1 MVDLIKLQNNI
12 PVISS
17 INISKGFD
25 VKHRA
30 ILELIRAYETDLQ
43 EFQSFTFQTEK
54 SGGRPMSYCYLNEEQ
69 TAFLITLMKNSKK
82 SVAFK
87 KKLTKEFFRLRNA
100 LDQIVSNQKNT
111 EWLEKRKLG
120 KVSRLIETDEIKRFV
135 EYAENNGSKN
145 AKRYYGLI
153 TTAENKALF
162 FLEQKF
168 KNVRD
173 VLQGHQ
179 LETISN
185 ADRIISRQL
194 KKCVDDELDY
204 HKGYY
209 MAQDAVIAFAELIG
223 KTLVPM
229 LDQKQIGD

>member
-1 MVDLIKLQNNI
+1 MVELIKLKNNI

-17 INISKGFD
+17 INIAKGFD

-30 ILELIRAYETDLQ
+30 VLELIRAYESDLQ
-43 EFQSFTFQTEK
+43 DFQSFTFQTEK

-82 SVAFK
+82 SVTFK
-87 KKLTKEFFRLRNA
+87 KKLTKEFFRLRDT
-100 LDQIVSNQKNT
+100 LQQIAANQKNV
-111 EWLEKRKLG
+111 EWLEKRKQG
-120 KVSRLIETDEIKRFV
+120 KTARISETDEIKNFV
-135 EYAENNGSKN
+135 EYAKSQGSKN
-145 AKRYYGLI
+145 AEKYYMLL
-153 TTAENKALF
+153 TSMENKALF

-168 KNVRD
+168 KNVRE
-173 VLQGHQ
+173 VLKGHQ

-194 KKCVDDELDY
+194 QKCVDEKRPYKD
-204 HKGYY
+204 GYK
-209 MAQDAVIAFAELIG
+209 MAKKAIESFSDLIG

-229 LDQKQIGD
+229 SNQKQIN